1 MASHGEAFGIYQ
13 AYLRRSRIETVFKF
27 LKEQLGWE
35 TFRVR
40 DFYVIQNVLAL
51 CYWSC
56 GYFYEQ
62 RAELSQDNAVLWLC
76 RLAKSKGKMTL
87 HFLLKGL
94 VIVANHLL
102 FEAFVEE
109 AGLTQEDVQQLI
121 DYVK

>member
-1 MASHGEAFGIYQ
+1 MG
-13 AYLRRSRIETVFKF
+13 
-27 LKEQLGWE
+27 
-35 TFRVR
+35 
-40 DFYVIQNVLAL
+40 
-51 CYWSC
+51 